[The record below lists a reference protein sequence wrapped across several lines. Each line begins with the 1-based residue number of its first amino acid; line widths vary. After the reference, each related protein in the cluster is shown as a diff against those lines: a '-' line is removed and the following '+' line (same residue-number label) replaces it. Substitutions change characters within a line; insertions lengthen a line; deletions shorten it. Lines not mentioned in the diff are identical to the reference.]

1 MSSVIEFP
9 GKEPPP
15 EGYSK
20 EHVDKLHAEAFRDLE
35 GEVCDLDRMG
45 QIAQDLIMNCVASKE
60 SFHDLELASFAVSQL
75 AKMAKEFRTNY
86 EKRWYGARVGVS

>member
-9 GKEPPP
+9 GKAPPP

-35 GEVCDLDRMG
+35 GEVCDLDRIAE
-45 QIAQDLIMNCVASKE
+45 IAQNLIMNCVASKE

-75 AKMAKEFRTNY
+75 AKMAKEFRANY
-86 EKRWYGARVGVS
+86 EKRWYGVRVGVS

>member
-20 EHVDKLHAEAFRDLE
+20 EHVDKVHAEAFRDLE
-35 GEVCDLDRMG
+35 GEVCDLDRIG
-45 QIAQDLIMNCVASKE
+45 EIAQNLIMNCVARE
-60 SFHDLELASFAVSQL
+60 DSFHDLELAAFAVGQL

-86 EKRWYGARVGVS
+86 EKR

>member
-15 EGYSK
+15 EGYSEK
-20 EHVDKLHAEAFRDLE
+20 HVDKVHAEAFRDLE

-75 AKMAKEFRTNY
+75 AKMAKEFRANY